1 MKQSIQCDVIYAKQK
16 ELGELR
22 SKGDELRSS
31 HRAKVQKLQLLLREA
46 SKAKV
51 SHRPL
56 HEYTSALDLVQQAP
70 FSPPSYVLQKQ
81 ALLCRELHRVEVQI
95 NLIDWTNQFR
105 SEMSRSI
112 KRTIQTLDE
121 ERANMEVSLLKE
133 MVLLD
138 DDLKYLKGQYD
149 STLTK
154 QGKELK
160 LLRKIVLE
168 LSDERKH
175 VKSSDIIKFGE
186 IKQDL
191 VTTPLGEKNKNDMSY
206 KCDSVPRL
214 NLNRALPEQKR
225 HHPPVA

>member
-1 MKQSIQCDVIYAKQK
+1 MKQSIQCDEIYAKQK
-16 ELGELR
+16 ELKVLR

-31 HRAKVQKLQLLLREA
+31 HRAEVQKLQLLLREA

-56 HEYTSALDLVQQAP
+56 HEYTSALDLVQAP

-105 SEMSRSI
+105 SEMSRRV

-121 ERANMEVSLLKE
+121 ERANMEVSLLRE

-138 DDLKYLKGQYD
+138 DDLKHLKGQYD

-160 LLRKIVLE
+160 MLRKIVLE

-186 IKQDL
+186 IKQTL
-191 VTTPLGEKNKNDMSY
+191 VTIPLDEKNKNAISY
-206 KCDSVPRL
+206 KCDFVPRL
-214 NLNRALPEQKR
+214 SLNRALPEQKR